1 MFLRIQSGV
10 ICNITP
16 SEHLANSILDKV
28 FVGQSRESFSVVKPA
43 HSVIGVCSMFGSF
56 VKFHVV
62 VPHRESEVTSPK
74 RLRIEN
80 RKFLPPVL
88 TSTRNRKDELYN
100 SVVQQL
106 SVDGLG
112 WHEPL
117 KYGKPFITNL
127 CNLLWFIDGHHDVFR
142 SRSCT
147 IPTYFSKFVGFN
159 RPELS
164 KHRKRSISNMSREK
178 LLEHAATL
186 QEYAVSSWMQQP
198 DWTEF
203 HNSIMK
209 LIESLSSYAS
219 YLSIRNKVMKHH
231 HSSPEPAVAFSDATS
246 VRYFPKAYSVSPLLS
261 SLNSAL
267 INVSMY
273 EKIFVNDF
281 APNDSRQKYL
291 YIRELE
297 RGLSCPVFFFTYTHG
312 SNVGNFY
319 FIWKAP
325 EHVCIEACTPENA
338 RITEE
343 IKTQIPVYHTRTMKR
358 QFYDLYGRI
367 TPKSNSHLLRRKKVS
382 GFSECI

>member
-28 FVGQSRESFSVVKPA
+28 FVGQSRES
-43 HSVIGVCSMFGSF
+43 VIGVCSMFGSF

-62 VPHRESEVTSPK
+62 VPHRESKVTSPK
-74 RLRIEN
+74 RLQIEN

-117 KYGKPFITNL
+117 KYGKPFITDL

-186 QEYAVSSWMQQP
+186 QNMQ
-198 DWTEF
+198 
-203 HNSIMK
+203 
-209 LIESLSSYAS
+209 
-219 YLSIRNKVMKHH
+219 
-231 HSSPEPAVAFSDATS
+231 S
-246 VRYFPKAYSVSPLLS
+246 V
-261 SLNSAL
+261 
-267 INVSMY
+267 
-273 EKIFVNDF
+273 
-281 APNDSRQKYL
+281 
-291 YIRELE
+291 
-297 RGLSCPVFFFTYTHG
+297 
-312 SNVGNFY
+312 VGCNNQIGQNF
-319 FIWKAP
+319 
-325 EHVCIEACTPENA
+325 
-338 RITEE
+338 IT
-343 IKTQIPVYHTRTMKR
+343 Q
-358 QFYDLYGRI
+358 
-367 TPKSNSHLLRRKKVS
+367 
-382 GFSECI
+382 